1 MDCRRSSSSGD
12 PISWPP
18 SGEWPRRSTRFRS
31 AKAARLPKI
40 ALTASGGRSTNDLF
54 YLLGLSPDFWQT
66 GLGLLAPIFTG
77 GQLRAQVEIAT
88 AEQRAALM
96 LYGQAALRAFSDV
109 ETTLANERILEDQQR
124 YLEAVVAQDSDG
136 LRLRQIRYKVGAADL
151 LSVLDLQNRLLNAQ
165 LDLVVVRNDRLA
177 NRIGLHLALG
187 GGFTTAP

>member
-1 MDCRRSSSSGD
+1 
-12 PISWPP
+12 
-18 SGEWPRRSTRFRS
+18 
-31 AKAARLPKI
+31 
-40 ALTASGGRSTNDLF
+40 
-54 YLLGLSPDFWQT
+54 
-66 GLGLLAPIFTG
+66 
-77 GQLRAQVEIAT
+77 
-88 AEQRAALM
+88 M

-187 GGFTTAP
+187 GGFTP